1 MTTPS
6 LRAAELSV
14 IAMETTFAAAVTIA
28 ARTPM
33 LVNGART
40 AREREEA
47 RRMVVEKVEA
57 VIESVGAAQIA
68 TMIMWT
74 RIAFGDIKGPNGL
87 AMGLADVA
95 AAAARPVR
103 ARVRANASRLLGG
116 L

>member
-6 LRAAELSV
+6 LRVAELSV
-14 IAMETTFAAAVTIA
+14 LAIETSFAAAITIA

-33 LVNGART
+33 LVNGARS
-40 AREREEA
+40 ARERDEA

-57 VIESVGAAQIA
+57 VIESVGAAQVA

-74 RIAFGDIKGPNGL
+74 RLAFGDIRGPNAL
-87 AMGLADVA
+87 AMGFADIA

-103 ARVRANASRLLGG
+103 ARVKANATRLLGG
-116 L
+116 G

>member
-6 LRAAELSV
+6 LRVAELSV
-14 IAMETTFAAAVTIA
+14 LAIETSFAAAITIA

-33 LVNGART
+33 LVNGARS
-40 AREREEA
+40 ASERDEA

-57 VIESVGAAQIA
+57 VIESVGAAQVA

-74 RIAFGDIKGPNGL
+74 RLAFGDIRGPNAL
-87 AMGLADVA
+87 AMGFADIA

-103 ARVRANASRLLGG
+103 ARVKANATRLLGG
-116 L
+116 G